1 MRNKKKDKNKDTI
14 NNAITFSESVDSEKQ
29 ISKNYLLSP
38 SQLQGRNLKKE
49 NKP

>member
-1 MRNKKKDKNKDTI
+1 MNKNQNKDTI
-14 NNAITFSESVDSEKQ
+14 NNEISFSESVDSEKQ